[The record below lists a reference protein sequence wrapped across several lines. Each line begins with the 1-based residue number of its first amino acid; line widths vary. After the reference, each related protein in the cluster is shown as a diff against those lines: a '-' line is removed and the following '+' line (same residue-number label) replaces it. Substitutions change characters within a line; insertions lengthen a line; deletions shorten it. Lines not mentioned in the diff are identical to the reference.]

1 MDAPLDRRDR
11 RGGAVRVYSGPGFEY
26 DAGDMDSMN
35 RRAFIRGALKTAAV
49 TAAGGAGLVLQ
60 GCSKGKDLDL
70 LIAGGMVYDGSG
82 GPPVR
87 ADIGIV
93 DGAIR
98 LIGKIPKSRAR
109 AGIVAD
115 GLAVSPGF
123 IDIHDHTDIGLL
135 VDPRAESAV
144 RQGVT
149 TLVSGQCGGSP
160 FPVPEQGLEE
170 MRADLAKEYGLELDW
185 RDARG
190 FLGRI
195 EKTGTALNYSTFVGH
210 GSVRAAAMGYNDR
223 PPTAEELERMKA
235 FVAEA
240 MAGGALGLS
249 SGLEYTPGSFAKT
262 DELIALSRVAAATG
276 GLYATHMRDEEAEVL
291 EAVAEALRIARETPI
306 RLQIS
311 HLKIGFALNW
321 PKLGAL
327 LDMLEKARAEGLD
340 FRCDRYP
347 YIAGATSLD
356 LLFPVWAREG
366 GTERFMSRLKDQ
378 AFDTRLRAH
387 LAEQE
392 KGYGTWAGIL
402 ISEVG
407 SDKNRALE
415 GMNVLEAAAG
425 AGQPPYEFMRD
436 LLVEESG
443 RVGMVSFYGTE
454 DVLKHILSPPFVGIG
469 ADSSAV
475 APHGPLGKGKPHPRF
490 YGTFPRVLG
499 KYVREE
505 KLVPL
510 EEMIRKMTAMP
521 AGQLGLVRRGRI
533 KVGWAADLC
542 VFDPDKVIDKATF
555 KEPAVYPEGI
565 VQVIVNGQVVVDGGE
580 HTGRLPGRV
589 LRKNARGA
597 VA

>member
-1 MDAPLDRRDR
+1 MDTIMKRRT
-11 RGGAVRVYSGPGFEY
+11 
-26 DAGDMDSMN
+26 
-35 RRAFIRGALKTAAV
+35 FIRGALTTAAV
-49 TAAGGAGLVLQ
+49 TTAGGAGLLLQ

-70 LIAGGMVYDGSG
+70 LIAGGTIYDGTG

-87 ADIGIV
+87 ADLGISG
-93 DGAIR
+93 GAIR
-98 LIGKIPKSRAR
+98 VVGKTGRSRA
-109 AGIVAD
+109 AAVIEAD
-115 GLAVSPGF
+115 GMAVSPGF
-123 IDIHDHTDIGLL
+123 IDVHDHTDVGLL
-135 VDPRAESAV
+135 VNPRAESAV

-160 FPVPEQGLEE
+160 FPVPEKGREE

-185 RDARG
+185 QDARG
-190 FLGRI
+190 FLGRL

-210 GSVRAAAMGYNDR
+210 GSVRAAAMGYDDR

-262 DELIALSRVAAATG
+262 EELIALSRVAAGTG
-276 GLYATHMRDEEAEVL
+276 GLYASHMRDEEAEVL
-291 EAVAEALRIARETPI
+291 EAVSEALRIARETPI

-311 HLKIGFALNW
+311 HLKIGFAQNW

-327 LDMLEKARAEGLD
+327 LDTLEKARAGGLE

-366 GTERFMSRLKDQ
+366 GTERFMSRLKDP
-378 AFDTRLRAH
+378 ASDARLRAH

-392 KGYGTWAGIL
+392 KGYGTWAAIL

-407 SDKNRALE
+407 SDKNRTLE

-425 AGQPPYEFMRD
+425 AGKPPYEFMRD
-436 LLVEESG
+436 LLIEETG
-443 RVGMVSFYGTE
+443 RVGMISFYGHE
-454 DVLKHILSPPFVGIG
+454 DNLKRILSRPFVGVG

-475 APHGPLGKGKPHPRF
+475 APYGPLSKGKPHPRF

-499 KYVREE
+499 KYIRGE
-505 KLVPL
+505 KIVPL

-521 AGQLGLVRRGRI
+521 AAHMGFVRRGQL
-533 KVGWAADLC
+533 KVGWAADVC

-565 VQVIVNGQVVVDGGE
+565 VQVIVNGKVVVDRGE
-580 HTGRLPGRV
+580 HTGRLPGKV

>member
-1 MDAPLDRRDR
+1 
-11 RGGAVRVYSGPGFEY
+11 
-26 DAGDMDSMN
+26 MDSMN

-70 LIAGGMVYDGSG
+70 LIAGGTVYDGSG

-123 IDIHDHTDIGLL
+123 IDVHDHTDIGLL

-160 FPVPEQGLEE
+160 FPVPEKGLEE

-190 FLGRI
+190 FLGRM
-195 EKTGTALNYSTFVGH
+195 EKTGTALNYATFVGH
-210 GSVRAAAMGYNDR
+210 GSVRAAAMGYDDR
-223 PPTAEELERMKA
+223 PPTAEELERMK
-235 FVAEA
+235 VLVTEA

-276 GLYATHMRDEEAEVL
+276 GLYATHMRDEEAGVL
-291 EAVAEALRIARETPI
+291 EAVDEALRIAKESPV

-311 HLKIGFALNW
+311 HLKIGDAANW
-321 PKLGAL
+321 PKIDAL
-327 LDMLEKARAEGLD
+327 MAKLEEARAAGMD

-347 YIAGATSLD
+347 YIAGATSLN
-356 LLFPVWAREG
+356 LLFPMWSREG
-366 GTERFMSRLKDQ
+366 VGADFVARLKDP
-378 AFDTRLRAH
+378 ALDRRLREA
-387 LAEQE
+387 LADQE
-392 KGYGTWAGIL
+392 KRYGSWDKVL

-436 LLVEESG
+436 LLIEESG
-443 RVGMVSFYGTE
+443 RVGMISFYGTE
-454 DVLKHILSPPFVGIG
+454 DVLKSILKQPFVGIG

-475 APHGPLGKGKPHPRF
+475 APYGPLGKGKPHPRF

-521 AGQLGLVRRGRI
+521 AGQLGFVRRGRI

>member
-1 MDAPLDRRDR
+1 LDYY
-11 RGGAVRVYSGPGFEY
+11 AE
-26 DAGDMDSMN
+26 DMDTMN
-35 RRAFIRGALKTAAV
+35 RRAFIRGTLKTAAV
-49 TAAGGAGLVLQ
+49 TAAGGAGLILQ

-70 LIAGGMVYDGSG
+70 LIAGATVYDGSG

-87 ADIGIV
+87 ADVGIAG
-93 DGAIR
+93 GAIR
-98 LIGKIPKSRAR
+98 VVGKVAKSRAK
-109 AGIVAD
+109 AGLVAD

-135 VDPRAESAV
+135 VNPRAESAV

-160 FPVPEQGLEE
+160 FPVPEKGLEE
-170 MRADLAKEYGLELDW
+170 AKAELSKEYGLELDW
-185 RDARG
+185 RDTRG
-190 FLGRI
+190 FLARL
-195 EKTGTALNYSTFVGH
+195 EKGGTALNYSTFVGH
-210 GSVRAAAMGYNDR
+210 GSIRASVVGYDDR
-223 PPTAEELERMKA
+223 APSATELESMKA
-235 FVAEA
+235 YVAEA

-249 SGLEYTPGSFAKT
+249 SGLEYTPGSFAT
-262 DELIALSRVAAATG
+262 TAELIELAKVAARTG
-276 GLYATHMRDEEAEVL
+276 GLYATHMRDEEAQVL

-311 HLKIGFALNW
+311 HLKIGFAQNW

-327 LDMLEKARAEGLD
+327 LEMLEKARTEGLD

-366 GTERFMSRLKDQ
+366 GTERFMARLKDP
-378 AFDTRLRAH
+378 ALDARLRAH

-407 SDKNRALE
+407 SDKNRTLE
-415 GMNVLEAAAG
+415 GLNVLEAATG
-425 AGQPPYEFMRD
+425 AGKPPYEFMRD
-436 LLVEESG
+436 LLIAENG
-443 RVGMVSFYGTE
+443 RVGMVSFYGSE
-454 DVLKHILSPPFVGIG
+454 DILKRILSQPYVGIG

-475 APHGPLGKGKPHPRF
+475 APYGPLGKGKPHPRF

-505 KLVPL
+505 KIVPL

-521 AGQLGLVRRGRI
+521 AEQLGFVRRGRI

-542 VFDPDKVIDKATF
+542 VFDPVKVVDKATF
-555 KEPAVYPEGI
+555 KDPAVYPEGI
-565 VQVIVNGQVVVDGGE
+565 HSVIVNGAVVVSGGE

>member
-1 MDAPLDRRDR
+1 
-11 RGGAVRVYSGPGFEY
+11 
-26 DAGDMDSMN
+26 MDSMT
-35 RRAFIRGALKTAAV
+35 RRAFIRGALKTGAV

-70 LIAGGMVYDGSG
+70 LIAGGTVYDGSG
-82 GPPVR
+82 GPPFR
-87 ADIGIV
+87 ADVGIV

-98 LIGKIPKSRAR
+98 FVGKIRRSRAR
-109 AGIVAD
+109 AVTEAD

-135 VDPRAESAV
+135 VNPRAESAV

-160 FPVPEQGLEE
+160 FPVPDAEFEE
-170 MRADLAKEYGLELDW
+170 LRAELAKDYGLELDW
-185 RDARG
+185 RDIRG
-190 FLGRI
+190 FLGRV
-195 EKTGTALNYSTFVGH
+195 ENSGTALNYSTFVGH
-210 GSVRAAAMGYNDR
+210 GTVRAAAMGLDDR
-223 PPTAEELERMKA
+223 PPTATELERMKA
-235 FVAEA
+235 FVAES

-249 SGLEYTPGSFAKT
+249 TGLEYTPGSFAKT
-262 DELIALSRVAAATG
+262 EELIEVARVAAGPG
-276 GLYATHMRDEEAEVL
+276 GLYATHMRDEEDGIL

-311 HLKIGFALNW
+311 HLKIGFPRNW
-321 PKLGAL
+321 SKLGTL
-327 LDMLEKARAEGLD
+327 LETLDQARAGGLD

-366 GTERFMSRLKDQ
+366 GTESFMARLKDP
-378 AFDTRLRAH
+378 ALDARLRAY

-392 KGYGTWAGIL
+392 EGYGTWAGIL

-407 SDKNRALE
+407 SDKNRVVE
-415 GMNVLEAAAG
+415 GLNVLEAAAASG
-425 AGQPPYEFMRD
+425 KPPYEYMRD
-436 LLVEESG
+436 LLIEESG
-443 RVGMVSFYGTE
+443 RVGMVAFYGNE
-454 DVLKHILSPPFVGIG
+454 DVLKRILAQPYVGIG
-469 ADSSAV
+469 ADSAAV
-475 APHGPLGKGKPHPRF
+475 APYGPLGRGKPHPRF

-505 KLVPL
+505 RIVPL

-521 AGQLGLVRRGRI
+521 AAQLGLVRRGRL
-533 KVGWAADLC
+533 KVGWAADVC
-542 VFDPDKVIDKATF
+542 VFDPDRVIDKATF
-555 KEPAVYPEGI
+555 KEPAAYPEG
-565 VQVIVNGQVVVDGGE
+565 VRQVVVNGQVVVNAGE